1 MVNELS
7 SELCEYLRQ
16 CGLSN
21 GNIAKCNGDTR
32 LYQDLNIYGDIAEAY
47 MNVLADR
54 YHVNM
59 AGFEFDSFFPQE
71 FAGKNALARA
81 LLWITPFA
89 GTLARRSGEY
99 EPLTLNML
107 DQVIHSKQWK

>member
-1 MVNELS
+1 M
-7 SELCEYLRQ
+7 
-16 CGLSN
+16 
-21 GNIAKCNGDTR
+21 R

-71 FAGKNALARA
+71 FAGKSALARSCIA
-81 LLWITPFA
+81 
-89 GTLARRSGEY
+89 
-99 EPLTLNML
+99 M
-107 DQVIHSKQWK
+107 DHSICWYFSKAAW